1 MMSTSFSA
9 SCLRIANIS
18 SCLRIV
24 LAFSISCSSAN
35 ARSSGGDL
43 DFRSC
48 SFISRMRVVL
58 RGVSAGALKTN
69 GAGGGIR
76 KEGRRSWVSAGILR
90 GLTPMRRWSNT
101 PDRDSTASAYVR
113 WDAVN
118 IRKNTRI
125 CKSGPQRRLAAA
137 GTSPVLVKGSERL
150 HHREDHDNDHE
161 GGGYLVEN
169 PKEFRGFP

>member
-58 RGVSAGALKTN
+58 RGCPPAPKNKLGRAEKV
-69 GAGGGIR
+69 R

-90 GLTPMRRWSNT
+90 GPN
-101 PDRDSTASAYVR
+101 PDAPVVR
-113 WDAVN
+113 YAGPGLDC
-118 IRKNTRI
+118 IRLRSVGCRKHTEKQANLQGDG
-125 CKSGPQRRLAAA
+125 KKKLAGGRTFA
-137 GTSPVLVKGSERL
+137 GAG
-150 HHREDHDNDHE
+150 
-161 GGGYLVEN
+161 
-169 PKEFRGFP
+169 